1 MPAAA
6 IAPLTPYLSM
16 AAIAFLYYR
25 RIRRSFGRQQWKP
38 VGTALRMAV
47 LVLATA
53 ALAFA
58 AYGLPNVAPGV
69 AAGGLAGIGL
79 GMLSLRYTHAEWAD
93 GRGWYTPNP
102 WIGGALMLVLLGRL
116 AWRWATG
123 AFNAGAAAAGSQAS
137 PLTLGIAAALVL
149 YSLAH
154 IGGLW
159 WRLRQLRR
167 QAQPGATPP
176 TRP

>member
-6 IAPLTPYLSM
+6 IAPFTPYLSM
-16 AAIAFLYYR
+16 AAIAFIYYR

-38 VGTALRMAV
+38 VGTAVRAAV
-47 LVLATA
+47 LVIAAA

-58 AYGLPNVAPGV
+58 VYGLPQVRLGV
-69 AAGGLAGIGL
+69 ALGTAAGIGL
-79 GMLSLRYTHAEWAD
+79 GALSLRYTHAEWVD

-116 AWRWATG
+116 AWRWGSG
-123 AFNAGAAAAGSQAS
+123 AFSEGAAAAGSQAS

-149 YSLAH
+149 YSLVH
-154 IGGLW
+154 VGGVW
-159 WRLRQLRR
+159 WRLRQLRL
-167 QAQPGATPP
+167 QAAASAVG
-176 TRP
+176 